1 MYSSN
6 DYLSACN
13 IEKKILHNGGTNNVK
28 VSIAEINKIES
39 KKKKKKQTPKSK
51 ISIHITLLYLI
62 ILLWFSGSIFSVEK
76 VKKVVTVT

>member
-39 KKKKKKQTPKSK
+39 KKTKKNRHQNQKYPF
-51 ISIHITLLYLI
+51 I
-62 ILLWFSGSIFSVEK
+62 
-76 VKKVVTVT
+76 

>member
-13 IEKKILHNGGTNNVK
+13 IEKKILHNGGTNNIK

-39 KKKKKKQTPKSK
+39 KKKKKTDTK
-51 ISIHITLLYLI
+51 IKNIHSYNSI
-62 ILLWFSGSIFSVEK
+62 IFNYTSMVFW
-76 VKKVVTVT
+76 